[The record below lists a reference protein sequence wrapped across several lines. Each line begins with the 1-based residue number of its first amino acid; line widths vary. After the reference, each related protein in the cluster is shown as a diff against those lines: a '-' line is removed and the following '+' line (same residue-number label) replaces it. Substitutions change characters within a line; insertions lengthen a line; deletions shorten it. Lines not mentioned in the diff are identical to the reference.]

1 MLEAMISHYTKG
13 NKAKFAILL
22 GVSPQTIS
30 AWGAR
35 NTFDSELIY
44 TKCSDISAE
53 WLLTGEGPM
62 FNNEHKSPI
71 ESVQSIA
78 SEQSSTEQSQIVKMF
93 MNMIEAKDS
102 KIDKLQCELRMMGEE
117 LATVKTRLSHYE
129 SSPPSNGETTEDLC
143 DAGNVCSDATS
154 RKPSSLI
161 KKIGSVVVR

>member
-44 TKCSDISAE
+44 TKCSGISAE

-62 FNNEHKSPI
+62 FNNEHKSSV
-71 ESVQSIA
+71 ESVQTII
-78 SEQSSTEQSQIVKMF
+78 SERSSTEQSQIVKMF
-93 MNMIEAKDS
+93 MDMIEAKDS

-129 SSPPSNGETTEDLC
+129 SSQLSNKETTGDLC
-143 DAGNVCSDATS
+143 DAGNVYSDTTS
-154 RKPSSLI
+154 QKPSSLT
-161 KKIGSVVVR
+161 KKTESVVVR